1 MTTKA
6 VINEQHTLSE
16 TQIRLLDEQFPK
28 SSRNPWELWK
38 VPAKGLTVTEQRK
51 YAVKLA
57 GCDNVV
63 FCSPIPLLLAMV
75 SAAKAYQWSE
85 SVVGKRECKNGV
97 YVFSNERREARE
109 VLGEDRKVRI
119 VHCLAQEGWTL
130 EAVTF

>member
-1 MTTKA
+1 MTTKV

-16 TQIRLLDEQFPK
+16 TQVSLLNGTFPQN
-28 SSRNPWELWK
+28 SYEGWELWK
-38 VPAKGLTVTEQRK
+38 VPTKGLTVIEQRK
-51 YAVKLA
+51 YAVELA

-75 SAAKAYQWSE
+75 SAAKAYQWNALA
-85 SVVGKRECKNGV
+85 VGVRECKNGV
-97 YVFSNERREARE
+97 YVFSNERREAKE
-109 VLGEDRKVRI
+109 VVGKDGKPHI